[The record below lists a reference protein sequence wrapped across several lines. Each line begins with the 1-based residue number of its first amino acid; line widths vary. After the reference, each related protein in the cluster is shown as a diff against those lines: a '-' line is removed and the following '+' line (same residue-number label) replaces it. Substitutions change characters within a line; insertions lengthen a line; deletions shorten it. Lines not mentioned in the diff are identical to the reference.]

1 MTFPNAAKGVKKLYT
16 AEILGLIGMIITIV
30 GLIAVVIGTAV
41 TVAGAAA
48 EQGSVAV
55 GGLIGTGV
63 GTIFSGAAAILTLIG
78 FILQLVGYSQAGK
91 DEGSFKTA
99 LIVVLVGVAA
109 TVVLGVLSGIKPQW
123 TVLTEITQ
131 IVNQAVGIIALC
143 YAITGIRTLAEQLG
157 NEAVANRGKTLLN
170 AIIIVLCLSI
180 VANFIGL
187 FVHNVAGGIVAGVL
201 ALVAAVISLVRYF
214 LYLGY
219 LAKAKK
225 MLEEN

>member
-78 FILQLVGYSQAGK
+78 FILQLVERH
-91 DEGSFKTA
+91 D
-99 LIVVLVGVAA
+99 VVFLPLSADVFDPSADGV
-109 TVVLGVLSGIKPQW
+109 
-123 TVLTEITQ
+123 
-131 IVNQAVGIIALC
+131 
-143 YAITGIRTLAEQLG
+143 RTLVFHDDIA
-157 NEAVANRGKTLLN
+157 
-170 AIIIVLCLSI
+170 
-180 VANFIGL
+180 GL
-187 FVHNVAGGIVAGVL
+187 FQVVR
-201 ALVAAVISLVRYF
+201 ALL
-214 LYLGY
+214 
-219 LAKAKK
+219 
-225 MLEEN
+225 